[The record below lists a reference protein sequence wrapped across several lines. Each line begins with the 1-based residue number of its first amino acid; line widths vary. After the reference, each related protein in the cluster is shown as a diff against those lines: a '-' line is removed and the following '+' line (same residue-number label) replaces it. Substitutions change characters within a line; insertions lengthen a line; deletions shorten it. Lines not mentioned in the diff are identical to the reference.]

1 MQAVVAYP
9 TPVPATVQNTHVET
23 TAVKSQMLQNGR
35 VGSAAT
41 VPGMAHLQL
50 AFWVPSRKNPSQ
62 QTRFCVFQ
70 LGACSSSVA
79 YTLVPATVQNTHV
92 ETTAVKSQML
102 QNGRGGSATAV
113 PVMARLQFA
122 FWVPSRNN
130 PIPVDH
136 AA

>member
-1 MQAVVAYP
+1 MAHLQFAFWVPSRKTPSQQTGFAEPGSVVLQLSACSSSVAY

-35 VGSAAT
+35 GSSAA
-41 VPGMAHLQL
+41 
-50 AFWVPSRKNPSQ
+50 
-62 QTRFCVFQ
+62 
-70 LGACSSSVA
+70 
-79 YTLVPATVQNTHV
+79 VPA
-92 ETTAVKSQML
+92 
-102 QNGRGGSATAV
+102 
-113 PVMARLQFA
+113 MARLQFA